1 MKELDYEPIKC
12 SSCGCD
18 DLETF
23 DIYYDEFGE
32 VEYSVR
38 CLNCGKQLGTWSYGK
53 WFGRE
58 DDVNEESVSNY

>member
-1 MKELDYEPIKC
+1 MSLLNALDV
-12 SSCGCD
+12 
-18 DLETF
+18 
-23 DIYYDEFGE
+23 YYNEFGE

-58 DDVNEESVSNY
+58 DDVDEKNVSNY